1 MKLNQLSI
9 QDLEGLFFKIYE
21 NACELIDEAELLYKN
36 QKYARSYLCSHSAFE
51 EFGKIPML
59 HSAAVEIHMGKKVDW
74 KSLNKRI
81 RNHIEKISLSSL
93 SIFYFDSL
101 IKKHDVEIK
110 IQNSK
115 SEVDPLEKDF
125 IEGIKEIISGIPV
138 SKEGYQ
144 KYISEIDID
153 SVMEEKKEMT
163 ERLKSYREGSL
174 YADFDNTDF
183 LKPSEKIDRKICE
196 YGYTITYLQKQFID
210 APKFHINGF
219 QFDNEKIEQTAKLIL
234 ELMAKQL
241 DGFTLKE

>member
-21 NACELIDEAELLYKN
+21 NACELIDEAELLYKH

-59 HSAAVEIHMGKKVDW
+59 HRAAIDIHMGEKVDW

-81 RNHIEKISLSSL
+81 RSHMDKISLSSL
-93 SIFYFDSL
+93 TIFYFDSL
-101 IKKHDVEIK
+101 IK
-110 IQNSK
+110 QNDTETKLQNLRSDI
-115 SEVDPLEKDF
+115 DPLDANY

-144 KYISEIDID
+144 RYISEMDIK
-153 SVMEEKKEMT
+153 SVMDSKNEMT
-163 ERLKSYREGSL
+163 VKLKNYREGSL
-174 YADFDNTDF
+174 YADFENTDF
-183 LKPSEKIDRKICE
+183 LKPSERIDREICE

-219 QFDNEKIEQTAKLIL
+219 KFDDNHIEQTSKLIL

-241 DGFTLKE
+241 DGFTVKE